1 MDYKGYESDAHRHAF
16 STGYIEA
23 VRADETLNIKLNEA
37 GVPANDRIRKPAGG
51 MRSWLGNQRS
61 GLESKGVFKRYV
73 EESQR
78 ELRRRGASRC

>member
-1 MDYKGYESDAHRHAF
+1 MDYKGYESDAYRHAF

-51 MRSWLGNQRS
+51 MRNWLGNQRS